1 MKLTSIRQL
10 IAFCVLAVASCL
22 AQGELHLCLHADP
35 KTFNPL
41 MVNDDASETIRYLTG
56 GVLVRL
62 NRKSQRLEPEL
73 ASSWSV
79 SNANRSITFKLRT
92 GLKFSD
98 GTPFSV
104 EDVGF
109 TMRSLME
116 PTLHSP
122 IGDAFRSGPGDIRI
136 KSIDHDKITITF
148 PAPVAGLD
156 KLFDQVAMMSAHS
169 PLKERAVLG
178 PFVLAQYKTGSFVE
192 LKRNANY
199 WKTDS
204 QGRRLP
210 YLDAIYLHIQQ
221 NREVEL
227 SRFRRGEIQII
238 NALDGEYYDRL
249 QTQSPSEVF
258 DSGPSLDSEQV
269 WFNQAATA
277 PFASYKL
284 AWFRSTEFR
293 QAISS
298 AINREDIVRLVF
310 HGHATPASG
319 PVSPVN
325 RFWFNAKLSPHPFD
339 RGMALRLLLHN
350 GFHIRGDVLLD
361 VQGHPVEFSVVTN
374 SGNKA
379 RERMAAM
386 IQQDLASI
394 GIKLTIVTL
403 DFPSLIERM
412 TRTFDYEACLLGFV
426 NMDLDPN
433 SQMNIWLSSGG
444 NHQWNPAQR
453 MPATPWEAEIDRLM
467 RAQASTV
474 QPEKRKQS
482 FDRVQ
487 EIVREQ
493 EPFIYLVHKNA
504 LSAVSSAI
512 RGADPVALSPQTY
525 WHIEWM
531 SLATERAA
539 K

>member
-1 MKLTSIRQL
+1 VRLKSIWQL
-10 IAFCVLAVASCL
+10 IAFYVLAVTYCL
-22 AQGELHLCLHADP
+22 GQGELHFCLHADP

-79 SNANRSITFKLRT
+79 SNENRSITFTLRP

-104 EDVGF
+104 DDVAF
-109 TMRSLME
+109 TMKSLMD
-116 PTLHSP
+116 PNLHSP
-122 IGDAFRSGPGDIRI
+122 VGDAFRSGPGEIRI
-136 KSIDHDKITITF
+136 KTLDRDKINITF

-156 KLFDQVAMMSAHS
+156 RLFDQVAMMSALS
-169 PLKERAVLG
+169 QLKERAVLG
-178 PFVLAQYKTGSFVE
+178 PFVVTQYKTGSLVE
-192 LKRNANY
+192 LKRNPNY
-199 WKTDS
+199 WKADS
-204 QGRRLP
+204 SSRRLP
-210 YLDAIYLHIQQ
+210 YLDGIYLHIQQ
-221 NREVEL
+221 NRELEL
-227 SRFRRGEIQII
+227 SRFRHGEIQII

-249 QTQSPSEVF
+249 QAQSPAEVF
-258 DSGPSLDSEQV
+258 DAGASLDSEQM

-277 PFASYKL
+277 PIAAYKL

-293 QAISS
+293 QAISA
-298 AINREDIVRLVF
+298 AINRQDIVRLVF
-310 HGHATPASG
+310 NGHATPATG

-325 RFWFNAKLSPHPFD
+325 RFWFNSKLPPHSFD
-339 RGMALRLLLHN
+339 PGTALRLLLRN
-350 GFHIRGDVLLD
+350 GFQMRSGVLLD
-361 VQGHPVEFSVVTN
+361 AQDHPVEFSLITN

-386 IQQDLASI
+386 VQQDLASI
-394 GIKLTIVTL
+394 GIKLTILTL
-403 DFPSLIERM
+403 DFSSLIERM
-412 TRTFDYEACLLGFV
+412 TRTLNYEACLLGLV

-433 SQMNIWLSSGG
+433 SQMNIWLSSSD
-444 NHQWNPAQR
+444 NHQWNPAQKS
-453 MPATPWEAEIDRLM
+453 PATPWEAEIDRLM
-467 RAQASTV
+467 RAQASTT
-474 QPEKRKQS
+474 QPEKRKLL

-487 EIVREQ
+487 GIVREQ

-504 LSAVSSAI
+504 LSAVSPLV

-531 SLATERAA
+531 SLSTERAA